1 MISAKR
7 QAVLDEVETQ
17 LRNYYPSLYLTQ
29 RGNRSVIRGVFPV
42 QMEGEVI
49 DTFLVEIE
57 LPRRFPE
64 EVPFVREMSG
74 RIPNLADRHVYTN
87 GTLCLFLPEERWKYW
102 PEGSSFLVFLT
113 GPVNDFFLSQLY
125 FEQHG
130 AWPFGERRHSVLGI
144 IDYYAEEL
152 GTDDLQ
158 VIAKCLE
165 YLSAPQPKG
174 HWPCYC
180 GSGKRMRHCHFEKL
194 SDLHRRIQPAVAANS
209 LRYVRHALEHQAAA
223 FQRQARKWA

>member
-1 MISAKR
+1 MISTKR

-17 LRNYYPSLYLTQ
+17 LRNHYPSLYLVQ
-29 RGNRSVIRGVFPV
+29 RGSHSVIRGVYPV
-42 QMEGEVI
+42 QLDGKVI
-49 DTFLVEIE
+49 DTFLVEIA
-57 LPRRFPE
+57 LPRHFPE
-64 EVPFVREMSG
+64 EAPTVREMSG
-74 RIPNLADRHVYTN
+74 RILRVADRHVYTD
-87 GTLCLFLPEERWKYW
+87 GTLCLFLPEEKWKYW
-102 PEGSSFLVFLT
+102 PEGSSILDFLT

-130 AWPFGERRHSVLGI
+130 TWPFGERRHGVLGI

-158 VIAKCLE
+158 VITKALE

-194 SDLHRRIQPAVAANS
+194 SYLHRRIQPTVAANS
-209 LRYVRHALEHQAAA
+209 LGYVRNALEHQKAA
-223 FQRQARKWA
+223 FQRQIRKWV